1 MELTNEQ
8 IEKFVS
14 RLKNMVVDSE
24 NHTVY
29 PTVNTNIEGVGRRPH
44 VVLWYLTTGRWPGR
58 LRKTCPV
65 DRCILHYEEVSK
77 IKEPLTDTS
86 WGSGRAYAERYGV
99 SPSYVSQRRAKG

>member
-8 IEKFVS
+8 SEKFS
-14 RLKNMVVDSE
+14 HRLKNIMVDGQA
-24 NHTVY
+24 HMIY

-44 VVLWYLTTGRWPGR
+44 VVFWMLNNPGEPGR

-65 DRCILHYEEVSK
+65 DRCILHYEQVSK

-99 SPSYVSQRRAKG
+99 SPSYVSRKRRR